1 MDAAGVGASNG
12 IDTSPWYRGTVAAA
26 AAVAPLVALAN
37 DKLRSGIAGRRG
49 LSQRMAAWG
58 STRRDRARPLVWFHA
73 PSVGEGLQAK
83 PVIEGLR
90 SERPDWQIAYTF
102 FSPSAASFARQ
113 LAVDYADYLPFDR
126 PRDVRNALDAL
137 APTALVYGKLDVWPE
152 LTLAARGRGV
162 RLGLVAATVAPYSS
176 RLSWPVRGWAAP
188 AYAALDRVGA
198 IAPEDAERLERL
210 GARRESISVTGDTRY
225 DSVSQR
231 AARLDRSRQPFAA
244 LASGGQTFTIVAGST
259 WPADDDVLL
268 PAFADLRR
276 SDVAA
281 ACRIILVPHEPTSS
295 HLARLDAVA
304 RTADLPRPMRSSES
318 AGVDLARA
326 SVVVVDQVGLLAD
339 LYALAQAAYVGGGY
353 HGAGLHSVL
362 EPAVWGVPISVG
374 PRWGSSRDAGLLIGR
389 GAALPLPVA
398 GREALTRQWQLWQ
411 GDPTVRDRAGH
422 AGAALV
428 KEGTGAAERTT
439 ALVRLLVEGAV

>member
-1 MDAAGVGASNG
+1 
-12 IDTSPWYRGTVAAA
+12 
-26 AAVAPLVALAN
+26 
-37 DKLRSGIAGRRG
+37 
-49 LSQRMAAWG
+49 MAAWG

-83 PVIEGLR
+83 PVIEALR
-90 SERPDWQIAYTF
+90 ASRADWQIAYTY
-102 FSPSAASFARQ
+102 FSPSAVTFAES
-113 LAVDYADYLPFDR
+113 LAVDFADYLPFDR
-126 PRDVRNALDAL
+126 AGDVRNALDAL

-152 LTLAARGRGV
+152 LTLAARRRGV
-162 RLGLVAATVAPYSS
+162 RLGLVAATVAAHSS

-188 AYAALDRVGA
+188 AYVALDRVGA

-231 AARLDRSRQPFAA
+231 AARLDRSRQPFAL
-244 LASGGQTFTIVAGST
+244 LAAAPPAFTIVAGST
-259 WPADDDVLL
+259 WPSDDDVLL
-268 PAFADLRR
+268 PAFADLQRLDLGA
-276 SDVAA
+276 S
-281 ACRIILVPHEPTSS
+281 CRIILVPHEPTSS
-295 HLARLDAVA
+295 HLARLDAAA
-304 RTADLPRPMRSSES
+304 RAADLPRPMRSSES
-318 AGVDLARA
+318 LGGDLARA

-339 LYALAQAAYVGGGY
+339 LYALAQVAYVGGGY

-374 PRWGSSRDAGLLIGR
+374 PRWGSSRDAGMLIGR

-398 GREALTRQWQLWQ
+398 GREALTRQWQLWRS
-411 GDPTVRDRAGH
+411 DPTARDRAGR

-428 KEGTGAAERTT
+428 QEGVGAAERTT